1 MTKFEIKAAIFVVAL
16 LVISALVG
24 TASAVNSGDERGSAV
39 LYESKYADYNPTIK
53 DWPVEAYGYV
63 VFYMR
68 GVTVRDP
75 YIFIARPNSPFDKT
89 YHMDGT
95 PVESAINKNLLMVE
109 SLPDGVTEPV
119 LLAAGTYVAYV
130 RNGNS
135 DQIEIR
141 TFKIGNGQTEHV
153 AFLGQ
158 AFPMKRG
165 FEIPIPEPTPEPI
178 PEPVPGTE

>member
-1 MTKFEIKAAIFVVAL
+1 MTKFEPKAAIFVVAL
-16 LVISALVG
+16 LVISAIVG
-24 TASAVNSGDERGSAV
+24 TVSAVNSGDERGSAV
-39 LYESKYADYNPTIK
+39 LYESKYADYNPTVN

-63 VFYMR
+63 KFYVR

-75 YIFIARPNSPFDKT
+75 YIFIARPGTPFDPT

-95 PVESAINKNLLMVE
+95 PVVGKNKDMLMVE
-109 SLPDGVTEPV
+109 TLSDGVSDPV
-119 LLAAGTYVAYV
+119 LLAAGTYIAYI

-135 DQIEIR
+135 DQVEMR

-165 FEIPIPEPTPEPI
+165 FEIPVPEPTPEPE